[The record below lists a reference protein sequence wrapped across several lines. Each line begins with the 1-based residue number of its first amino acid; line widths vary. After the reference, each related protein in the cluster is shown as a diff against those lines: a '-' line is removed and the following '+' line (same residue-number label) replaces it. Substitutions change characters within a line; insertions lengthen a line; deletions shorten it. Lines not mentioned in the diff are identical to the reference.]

1 MKQWLLIEQNLA
13 YIFKIGKWGIILI
26 KIKVIHKFSSWVT
39 VPTNKSYSKI
49 SELKYSWQI
58 KKCKIFYITYLAIK
72 SSFLLFPKTFEHSTT
87 NCPWCTIISIQYF
100 VNYVQFSSVQFV
112 AQSCPT
118 LCNPMDC
125 STPGFP
131 VHHQL
136 PEFAQTH
143 VHRVGDAIQ
152 STHLL
157 SSSSPPALNLS
168 QNQGLF
174 KWVSCLHQKAEVLKL
189 QLQHQSFQ
197 WIFRTDFL

>member
-118 LCNPMDC
+118 LCNPMNR
-125 STPGFP
+125 STPGLP

-136 PEFAQTH
+136 PEFTQSH
-143 VHRVGDAIQ
+143 VHRVSDAIQ
-152 STHLL
+152 PSHLL
-157 SSSSPPALNLS
+157 SSPSPPAPNPS
-168 QNQGLF
+168 QHQGLCQ
-174 KWVSCLHQKAEVLKL
+174 WVNSSHEVAKVLEF
-189 QLQHQSFQ
+189 QL
-197 WIFRTDFL
+197 